1 MSSLPQAF
9 PETATVILCV
19 CQHAELSVSLAGHHR
34 AHPAQP
40 IARNPLRGA
49 PQAPRPLRSTGSAI
63 TLSLCLP
70 LSFLPLSFSLSLPF
84 IRSFLIIIF
93 ANGYFC

>member
-1 MSSLPQAF
+1 MAF

-19 CQHAELSVSLAGHHR
+19 CQHAELGVSLAGHHR

-49 PQAPRPLRSTGSAI
+49 PQAPRPLRSTDETS
-63 TLSLCLP
+63 P
-70 LSFLPLSFSLSLPF
+70 SFLWDIHYLHVVTD
-84 IRSFLIIIF
+84 R
-93 ANGYFC
+93 